1 MKFWIDMSTP
11 KEVLFFK
18 VIRKELM
25 SRGHEVVVTSRLYRE
40 TNALLEYFGIKVAI
54 IGHHGITRADKL
66 SAGLE
71 RMKKLFYYVEKMD
84 ISGLISLVN
93 PEACRVAFGLGI
105 PVYNF
110 IDMIESEI
118 VCKLTLPLSKIVF
131 IPFHVPRWNLR
142 KYWRGN
148 VYIYGCLDPVAW
160 MPMEPVPLEDVGL
173 DDKYFYKGQLRRP
186 FIAYRVAETRA
197 SYYKKYVDITA
208 ELIEELKKLLPDAT
222 YYSIPRYDEHKM
234 IDLQSLLAYVDLFVG
249 GGGTITEEAAWWG
262 TWCVTCRPFLTSYDR
277 WLISNDLLMD
287 ARDPIQGAL
296 KCMQLLTIEGK
307 NPAAYKFRNQKF
319 PLKDICDVL
328 ERGRIH

>member
-1 MKFWIDMSTP
+1 MSTP

-18 VIRKELM
+18 VIRDELLR
-25 SRGHEVVVTSRLYRE
+25 RGHEVFVTTRRYRE
-40 TNALLEYFGIKVAI
+40 TNALLKYFNIDTYIVGR
-54 IGHHGITRADKL
+54 HGISREDKL
-66 SAGLE
+66 MAGLK
-71 RMKKLFYYVEKMD
+71 RMVYLFDYFKNKD
-84 ISGLISLVN
+84 IDGLVSLVN

-110 IDMIESEI
+110 IDMIEAEI

-160 MPMEPVPLEDVGL
+160 MPKIPAPVEAVGL
-173 DDKYFYKGQLRRP
+173 DDQYFYRGRLRRP

-197 SYYKKYVDITA
+197 SYYKKHVDITDA
-208 ELIEELKKLLPDAT
+208 LIDELKRLMPTAT
-222 YYSIPRYDEHKM
+222 YYSIPRYDEHEM

-277 WLISNDLLMD
+277 WLINNDLLVN

-296 KCMQLLTIEGK
+296 KCMQLLEKEGK
-307 NPAAYKFRNQKF
+307 NPAVYKFNEQEF
-319 PLKDICDVL
+319 PLENICDVL
-328 ERGRIH
+328 ERGQIHK